1 MGQGWLRAEAGVAD
15 VPVPEP
21 RAAFGGDVVVGGELG
36 ELAAAIVAG
45 QGGAGQVEEA
55 VLG

>member
-21 RAAFGGDVVVGGELG
+21 RAAFVGDVVVGGELG